1 MFLFIFIGKYIFFIA
16 AMEIICSK
24 TYFSLLHELFQIEIP
39 KITQKLGLG

>member
-16 AMEIICSK
+16 AMKIICSK
-24 TYFSLLHELFQIEIP
+24 TYFSLLHELIKIEIL